1 MSKSIQFNALT
12 HNSGVDSAAGIIYG
26 VCVMS
31 AGEAKGHGLFL
42 DLESLDSFME
52 LTKSRPNG
60 IGTRFGADH
69 DAGAEDFNGTLKEF
83 RLDGDKIRA
92 DLHLLKTDKNFAKL
106 IEMAQTMPHE
116 FGLSASTQAEEV
128 IKGKEK
134 YVRFKEIFCVD
145 VVTNP
150 AATKGLFFS
159 QPTNNN
165 QTTMLKEFA
174 LYLGLAENAT
184 EDEIKIALEA
194 KKKLDAEAKCKKQ
207 EQDADAEAECEDD
220 ADAKAKCE
228 ADDEEKGKDK
238 KKKFESEIEAL
249 KLQVGELVNAANAAK
264 ESAHKAEIENLKL
277 EASKEGK
284 VISLSDEAILKLSV
298 AEVKDMIAKLPKGQI
313 KMSKGNVNVDSKP
326 SFDLESARQKKAA
339 GALALGQAMKN
350 QLTLNK

>member
-69 DAGAEDFNGTLKEF
+69 DAGAEDFNGTLKGF

-145 VVTNP
+145 VVTTP

-194 KKKLDAEAKCKKQ
+194 KKKLDAETKCKKQ
-207 EQDADAEAECEDD
+207 EQDA
-220 ADAKAKCE
+220 
-228 ADDEEKGKDK
+228 
-238 KKKFESEIEAL
+238 ESEIESL